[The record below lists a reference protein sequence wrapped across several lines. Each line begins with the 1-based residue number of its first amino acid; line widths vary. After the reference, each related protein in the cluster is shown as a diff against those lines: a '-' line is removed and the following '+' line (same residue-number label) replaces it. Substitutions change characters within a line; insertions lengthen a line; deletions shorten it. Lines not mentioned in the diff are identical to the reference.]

1 MSKRA
6 NIFIAMV
13 FIAFMTATIIS
24 MFFSCQE
31 HSEVSAENPTTQQT
45 EKKKMYSVKEY
56 NGLVAVFD
64 AESGFIVK
72 ITDTYVSSLPND
84 DRKKLSEG
92 IKIDDDEKLRKLLE
106 DLCS

>member
-31 HSEVSAENPTTQQT
+31 HSEASAENPTVQQT
-45 EKKKMYSVKEY
+45 EKKRTYNIKEY
-56 NGLVAVFD
+56 NGVVTVFD

-72 ITDTYVSSLPND
+72 ITDTYISSLPEN